1 MNPTPRAPI
10 LPETD
15 SLSVRTKSPMRLT
28 REVRIPVRPFA
39 GADWSYELCLRA
51 TVSGAMNQD
60 TGFLFDAGLLQRW
73 VIQHAEISP
82 DQTLVD
88 FSPSDWLAGMW
99 ARLEANVPAGLH
111 LEEVELRF
119 SSAGSWTIVAGANT
133 EPLLRREFHFCA
145 AHRLHNPHWS
155 DEENRR
161 VFGPCNNAAGHGHN
175 YRLEITVDAHAPVEL
190 VEQAVREKVLERFD
204 HRNFNV
210 DVPEMAGIN
219 PTVEAITDAIW
230 NALDAALP
238 ERLLWSVRLHETP
251 KIAAERRRENG

>member
-1 MNPTPRAPI
+1 MPPI

-15 SLSVRTKSPMRLT
+15 SLSLRAGNALRLT
-28 REVRIPVRPFA
+28 REVRIPIRPFA
-39 GADWSYELCLRA
+39 GADWNYELCLRV
-51 TVSGAMNQD
+51 TVSGAMNQA

-73 VIQHAEISP
+73 VMQHAEISSN
-82 DQTLVD
+82 DTLVD
-88 FSPSDWLAGMW
+88 FSPSVWLAGMW

-111 LEEVELRF
+111 LEEVEFRF
-119 SSAGSWTIVAGANT
+119 SSAGSWTAVAGANDQRT
-133 EPLLRREFHFCA
+133 PLLRCEFHFCA
-145 AHRLHNPHWS
+145 AHRLHNPAWS

-175 YRLEITVDAHAPVEL
+175 YRLEVTVDARAPMEL
-190 VEQAVREKVLERFD
+190 VERAVREKVLERFD

-210 DVPEMAGIN
+210 DVPELSGVN
-219 PTVEAITDAIW
+219 PTVEAITNAIW

-251 KIAAERRRENG
+251 KIAAERRREDA